1 MNRKEINRSEQFN
14 RSNFGLV
21 YEDFAF
27 WFIIAGA
34 LCAECIPLA
43 AALIGAAGV
52 LLGTRQ
58 RKVRKLRYAGRIARY
73 ELAE

>member
-1 MNRKEINRSEQFN
+1 MNR
-14 RSNFGLV
+14 
-21 YEDFAF
+21 EDFAF

-52 LLGTRQ
+52 LLGTKKRCPSKRTAQ
-58 RKVRKLRYAGRIARY
+58 RRRTYAVECFYYTR
-73 ELAE
+73 L